1 MLNFAKFTLF
11 SMGFSILSITEA
23 FATVTAQ
30 QVWSDLRQK
39 LTANGFQISATEF
52 RKDDTLTLRD
62 LMVSYDLP
70 LQQADGLG
78 SVSLTLETVQ
88 FVDNLDGTVKIVFPD
103 IMPVTLVL
111 KDPIAGEVDLQLDV
125 TQSDLE
131 ISVSGQGQ
139 DRRYR

>member
-11 SMGFSILSITEA
+11 SMGLSILSITEA
-23 FATVTAQ
+23 FAAVTAQ

-39 LTANGFQISATEF
+39 LTANRFQIRVTEF
-52 RKDDTLTLRD
+52 RKDDTLTLSD

-70 LQQADGLG
+70 QAEGLG

-103 IMPVTLVL
+103 IMPVI
-111 KDPIAGEVDLQLDV
+111 PIGVNAD
-125 TQSDLE
+125 
-131 ISVSGQGQ
+131 SG
-139 DRRYR
+139 